1 MGNSGTGSTGGEML
15 VGELF
20 KYVKSGRVQL
30 FVGIT
35 LFFAFAIEAW
45 EFMIPSFILSA
56 LMKYFSIGYA
66 IAGLLLSAP
75 FYGALLGAYALTWI
89 PDVYG
94 RKRAIQIGIIGY
106 SIAGIITAFAPP
118 NNYWW
123 YFWSR
128 FVAGA
133 FLVLVMGQPFPYL
146 EEFMPVQSRGRVT
159 VYLAS
164 GWPIGTL
171 MAVGAAY
178 LEPWIHW
185 QGVIL
190 VSVAAMLIWL
200 IPVSLIPESPY
211 YLVAVGRESEAK
223 KLLRRILGNELY
235 EKLGVENA
243 KLKVE
248 ERKKGNMLELF
259 KRDLLKNTWLIFFVN
274 IFYSFAYWGLFIW
287 IAAILQS
294 KGLTF
299 VGTLEF
305 VIAAAL
311 AQFPAYFVSASL
323 AETRLG
329 RRITT
334 ISFMALAGVF
344 TYFFASSTT
353 IVDLLVFLVLLS
365 FFNLGAWGVWD
376 AWEPEMY
383 PTPIRGVLMGWITG
397 AQRISNAIAPTII
410 GLLLAIHGVTFT
422 TVVTT
427 IAISAWISAILAL
440 FLPETRG
447 KILR

>member
-1 MGNSGTGSTGGEML
+1 MSQPGSSGVQKEML

-20 KYVKSGRVQL
+20 EYVKSGRIQW
-30 FVGIT
+30 FVGSV

-45 EFMIPSFILSA
+45 EFMIPSFLLSA
-56 LMKYFSIGYA
+56 LMSYFHVGYDIG
-66 IAGLLLSAP
+66 GLLLSAP
-75 FYGALLGAYALTWI
+75 FFGALLGSYAVTWI

-94 RKRAIQIGIIGY
+94 RKRAIQWGIIGY
-106 SIAGIITAFAPP
+106 SLAGIITAFAPP
-118 NNYWW
+118 TDYWW
-123 YFWSR
+123 FFWSR
-128 FVAGA
+128 FVAGI

-146 EEFMPVQSRGRVT
+146 EEFMPVKSRGRVT

-200 IPVSLIPESPY
+200 VPVSLLPESPY
-211 YLVAVGRESEAK
+211 YLVAAGKEMDAK
-223 KLLRRILGNELY
+223 KILKRVLGEDLY
-235 EKLGVENA
+235 NKLNVDNA

-248 ERKKGNMLELF
+248 ERRRGNVIELF
-259 KRDLLKNTWLIFFVN
+259 RGGLLKNTLFIFFVN
-274 IFYSFAYWGLFIW
+274 VFYSFAYWGLFLW
-287 IAAILQS
+287 LPTILLQR
-294 KGLTF
+294 GLTF

-311 AQFPAYFVSASL
+311 AQFPAYFVAAYL

-334 ISFMALAGVF
+334 ISFMIIAGVF
-344 TYFFASSTT
+344 TFLFASASTLT
-353 IVDLLVFLVLLS
+353 DLLVYLVLLS

-383 PTPIRGVLMGWITG
+383 PTPIRGILMGWVTG
-397 AQRISNAIAPTII
+397 AQRIANAIAPVVI
-410 GLLLAIHGVTFT
+410 GALLAIHGITFT
-422 TVVTT
+422 EVVLT
-427 IAISAWISAILAL
+427 IAVSAWISALLAL
-440 FLPETRG
+440 PLPETRG